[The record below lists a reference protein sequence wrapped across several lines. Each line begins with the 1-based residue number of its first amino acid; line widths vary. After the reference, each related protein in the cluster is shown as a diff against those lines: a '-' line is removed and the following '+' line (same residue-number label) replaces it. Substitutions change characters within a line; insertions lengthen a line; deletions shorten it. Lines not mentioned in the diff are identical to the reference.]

1 MLLKSSVLLSD
12 LVRYGLERP
21 LGTQIDGCGRI
32 RIIDVVACTLPII
45 DADGEHKTL
54 KTRIRKFLAEA
65 YLSLVED
72 DASCHDAATMRKF
85 CLPAV

>member
-1 MLLKSSVLLSD
+1 MSD

-45 DADGEHKTL
+45 DAVRENRTL
-54 KTRIRKFLAEA
+54 KTRIIKFFAEA
-65 YLSLVED
+65 YPSLVED
-72 DASCHDAATMRKF
+72 DA
-85 CLPAV
+85 CLS